1 MKNPTMDGKA
11 VADRLRHEMK
21 ARCAAL
27 DFKPGLAVVWVG
39 DNPASEIYIRH
50 KQKAC
55 EQVGI
60 HSVLRH
66 LPADSTQAEVE
77 QVIQALNT
85 DPAIHGILVQMP
97 LPQPLDEAAVILAID
112 PAKDV
117 DGLHPVNSGYLFSGA
132 PGLVPCTPLG
142 IMALLESYGVDPAGK
157 QAVVI
162 GRSQLVGKPVGML
175 LLNANATVS
184 FLHSRTP
191 DLSRYTRDA
200 DIVVVAVGRPNT
212 LTREMVKP
220 GAVVID
226 VGINRLEG
234 RKITG
239 DVDFHGVSQ
248 SASLITPVPGGVGPM
263 TIAMLL
269 ENTLKAAQI
278 DALTQADPL

>member
-1 MKNPTMDGKA
+1 MKNPIMDGKA
-11 VADRLRHEMK
+11 IAAQLRDEMRT
-21 ARCAAL
+21 RCEAL
-27 DFKPGLAVVWVG
+27 HFQPGLAVVWVG

-60 HSVLRH
+60 RSVLHH
-66 LPADSTQAEVE
+66 LSAECTQTEVE
-77 QVIQALNT
+77 QVIRDLNA
-85 DPAIHGILVQMP
+85 DASIHGILVQMP
-97 LPQPLDEAAVILAID
+97 LPKPLDEAAVILAID

-132 PGLVPCTPLG
+132 PRLVPCTPLG
-142 IMALLESYGVDPAGK
+142 IMTLLKTYGVDPAGK

-175 LLNANATVS
+175 LLNANASVS

-191 DLSRYTRDA
+191 DLARYTRDA
-200 DIVVVAVGRPNT
+200 DIVVVAVGRANT
-212 LTREMVKP
+212 LTQEMVKP

-234 RKITG
+234 RKVTG
-239 DVDFHGVSQ
+239 DVDFEGVSQ
-248 SASLITPVPGGVGPM
+248 HASLITPVPGGVGPM

-269 ENTLKAAQI
+269 QNTLEAAQ
-278 DALTQADPL
+278 T

>member
-1 MKNPTMDGKA
+1 MKNPVMDGKT
-11 VADRLRHEMK
+11 VADRLRNDMK
-21 ARCAAL
+21 TRCAAL
-27 DFKPGLAVVWVG
+27 DFSPGLAVVWVG

-55 EQVGI
+55 AQVGI

-66 LPADSTQAEVE
+66 LPAESTQAEVE
-77 QVIQALNT
+77 QVIQELNA
-85 DPAIHGILVQMP
+85 DMSIHGILVQMP
-97 LPQPLDEAAVILAID
+97 LPQPLDEASVILAID

-117 DGLHPVNSGYLFSGA
+117 DGLHPVNSGYLFSGT

-142 IMALLESYGVDPAGK
+142 IMTLLKAYGVDPAGK

-175 LLNANATVS
+175 LLNAHATVS

-200 DIVVVAVGRPNT
+200 DIVVVAVGQNT

-239 DVDFHGVSQ
+239 DVDFFGVSKE
-248 SASLITPVPGGVGPM
+248 ASLITPVPGGVGPM

-269 ENTLKAAQI
+269 ENTLKAAQ
-278 DALTQADPL
+278 LSQAETL

>member
-1 MKNPTMDGKA
+1 MENSLTDGLTDSKSLDGKSLA
-11 VADRLRHEMK
+11 AQLRHDMQS
-21 ARCAAL
+21 RCAAL
-27 DFKPGLAVVWVG
+27 PFQAGLAVVWVG
-39 DNPASEIYIRH
+39 DDPASEIYIRY

-60 HSVLRH
+60 RSVLHH
-66 LPADSTQAEVE
+66 LPAGCTQAEVE
-77 QVIQALNT
+77 QVIRDLNADFT
-85 DPAIHGILVQMP
+85 IHGILVQMP
-97 LPQPLDEAAVILAID
+97 LPKSLDTAAVILAID

-117 DGLHPVNSGYLFSGA
+117 DGLHPVNSGYLFSGT
-132 PGLVPCTPLG
+132 PHLVPCTPLG
-142 IMALLESYGVDPAGK
+142 IMTLLKAYKVDPAGK

-175 LLNANATVS
+175 LLNANASVS
-184 FLHSRTP
+184 FLHSHTP
-191 DLSRYTRDA
+191 DLGRYTRDA

-212 LTREMVKP
+212 LTQDMVKP

-239 DVDFHGVSQ
+239 DVDFDGVSKV
-248 SASLITPVPGGVGPM
+248 AELITPVPGGVGPM

-269 ENTLKAAQI
+269 QNTLEAAQ
-278 DALTQADPL
+278 A

>member
-11 VADRLRHEMK
+11 VADRLRRDMK
-21 ARCAAL
+21 VRCAAL
-27 DFKPGLAVVWVG
+27 DYQPGLAVVWVG

-60 HSVLRH
+60 HSVLHH
-66 LPADSTQAEVE
+66 LPADSTQSQVE
-77 QVIQALNT
+77 QVIQTLNA
-85 DPAIHGILVQMP
+85 DPLIHGILVQMP
-97 LPQPLDEAAVILAID
+97 LPNPLDEAAVILAID

-117 DGLHPVNSGYLFSGA
+117 DGLHPVNSGYLFSGT
-132 PGLVPCTPLG
+132 PGMVPCTPLG
-142 IMALLESYGVDPAGK
+142 IMTLLSAYGVDPAGK

-184 FLHSRTP
+184 FLHSQTP
-191 DLSRYTRDA
+191 DLSHYTRDA

-239 DVDFHGVSQ
+239 DVDFFGVSNV
-248 SASLITPVPGGVGPM
+248 ADLITPVPGGVGPM
-263 TIAMLL
+263 TIAILL
-269 ENTLKAAQI
+269 ENTLKAAQLSQAA
-278 DALTQADPL
+278 AL

>member
-1 MKNPTMDGKA
+1 MENPIMDGKA
-11 VADRLRHEMK
+11 LAAQLRQEIK
-21 ARCAAL
+21 ARCESL
-27 DFKPGLAVVWVG
+27 DFQPGLAVVWVG

-55 EQVGI
+55 EQVGML
-60 HSVLRH
+60 SVLHH
-66 LPADSTQAEVE
+66 LPADSAQDEVLAL
-77 QVIQALNT
+77 IQGLNQ
-85 DPAIHGILVQMP
+85 DPQIHGILVQMP
-97 LPQPLDEAAVILAID
+97 LPEHLDEAQVIEAID

-117 DGLHPVNSGYLFSGA
+117 DGLHPMNSGYLFSGA
-132 PGLVPCTPLG
+132 ARLVPCTPLG
-142 IMALLESYGVDPAGK
+142 VMALLKAYGVEPAGK

-175 LLNANATVS
+175 LLNAHASVS

-191 DLSRYTRDA
+191 DLARYTRDA
-200 DIVVVAVGRPNT
+200 DIVVVAVGRPDT
-212 LTREMVKP
+212 LTADMIKP

-239 DVDFHGVSQ
+239 DVDFYGVSQ
-248 SASLITPVPGGVGPM
+248 KASLITPVPGGVGPM

-269 ENTLKAAQI
+269 QNTLNAA
-278 DALTQADPL
+278 LVTP